1 MTGRQIGWRRP
12 WTRLAS
18 VVVLSI
24 GAVLF
29 SGSILSAAPD
39 DQETL
44 TEADPQAGQ
53 QAQFIFNGMD
63 IDQAVFQQHG
73 GVTGARK
80 SFDSQLKLQIT
91 ELNRICSLT
100 SDQQQKL
107 TLAGQGDIQRFFDQ
121 FAAIKRTFEPVKHD
135 QQAWNKVWQKLWPLQ
150 AKLSAGLFAD
160 RSFFAKVVG
169 RTLDPARMAK
179 YRQSL
184 EERRRFHYRA
194 SIEASLCSME
204 NQIAMR
210 SDQHTALARLL
221 YDSAKPPLLF
231 GNYDYWVVVYR
242 LRKLPPDRLK
252 AVFPEEAQRKQLQRH
267 LEQYGGME
275 FTLVQ
280 EGYLTSEETGVKIPP
295 KDEAPD
301 SANDADV
308 GVEVEVSN

>member
-1 MTGRQIGWRRP
+1 MTGWRIGGRLP
-12 WTRLAS
+12 WARLAS
-18 VVVLSI
+18 LVALSI
-24 GAVLF
+24 VAVLLL
-29 SGSILSAAPD
+29 GGILSAAPD

-44 TEADPQAGQ
+44 TEPDPQAGLQ
-53 QAQFIFNGMD
+53 NQIIFNGMD

-73 GVTGARK
+73 GVSGARK

-91 ELNRICSLT
+91 ELNRICSLST
-100 SDQQQKL
+100 DQQQKL
-107 TLAGQGDIQRFFDQ
+107 ALAGQGDIQRFFDQ

-160 RSFFAKVVG
+160 RSFFAKVVD

-179 YRQSL
+179 YRQSV
-184 EERRRFHYRA
+184 EEHRRFHYRA
-194 SIEASLCSME
+194 SIEVSLCSME

-221 YDSAKPPLLF
+221 YDGSKPPLLF
-231 GNYDYWVVVYR
+231 GTYDYWVVVYR
-242 LRKLPPDRLK
+242 LRKLPADRLR
-252 AVFPEEAQRKQLQRH
+252 AVFPDNAQRKQFQRH

-275 FTLVQ
+275 HTLVQ
-280 EGYLTSEETGVKIPP
+280 EGYLTSEETGVKISP

-301 SANDADV
+301 PANDADV
-308 GVEVEVSN
+308 GVDVEVVN